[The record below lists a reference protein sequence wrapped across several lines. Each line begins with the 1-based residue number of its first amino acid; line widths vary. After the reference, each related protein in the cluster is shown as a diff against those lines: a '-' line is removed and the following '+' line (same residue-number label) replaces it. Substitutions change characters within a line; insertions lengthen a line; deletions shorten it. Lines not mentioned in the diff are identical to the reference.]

1 MHRKA
6 MDAGGMKESLHLKDA
21 IAPLDGRLEEGRK
34 KNTGGTVV
42 CLWDMC
48 ASLSVSG
55 DDVPTGPLRPKR
67 ERPKELQFDFGET
80 LAGLR

>member
-1 MHRKA
+1 

-21 IAPLDGRLEEGRK
+21 IAPLDGRLEGRK
-34 KNTGGTVV
+34 KN
-42 CLWDMC
+42 
-48 ASLSVSG
+48 AG
-55 DDVPTGPLRPKR
+55 DDVPTGPLRPKH